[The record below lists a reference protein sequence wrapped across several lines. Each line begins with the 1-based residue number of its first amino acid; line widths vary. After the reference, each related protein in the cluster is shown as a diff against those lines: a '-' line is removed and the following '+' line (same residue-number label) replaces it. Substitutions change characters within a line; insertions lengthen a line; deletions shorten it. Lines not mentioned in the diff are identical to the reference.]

1 MERYS
6 NLRGNSPVI
15 GYDIEP
21 HRITVWFKGGKP
33 YSYSYTSAG
42 ASNVETMKK
51 LAREGA
57 DLSAFITRN
66 VRFDYEK

>member
-15 GYDIEP
+15 GYEIEP
-21 HRITVWFKGGKP
+21 QRITVWFKGGKP

-57 DLSAFITRN
+57 GLSAFITRN